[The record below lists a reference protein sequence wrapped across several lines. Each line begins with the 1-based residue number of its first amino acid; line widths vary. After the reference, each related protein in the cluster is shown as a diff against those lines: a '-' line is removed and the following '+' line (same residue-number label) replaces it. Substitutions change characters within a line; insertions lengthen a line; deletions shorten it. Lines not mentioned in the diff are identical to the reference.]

1 MSAELDSLK
10 SFSFKRGSEYSRNDI
25 HFLYHGTPVPRV
37 GTGNWT
43 TGYVSP
49 TGTND
54 LIIFMNIG
62 VPGKTGH
69 DFDNKFD
76 PDTNTIIWYGK
87 PNTHSGQPTFKKLFS
102 KELTPHFFAR
112 WDSNYTKFVYLGTG
126 SIVNFQDGVK
136 TKQGPAIRLV
146 INCSEAKEILN
157 YSVPQNEIET
167 KDEILIADSNAKE
180 PSSSFLLEKHLES
193 YIEKFWDETIF
204 GKDFDIYENGRQF
217 PTETGPLDL
226 LAQKKDKSE
235 FLVLELKRDKT
246 SDVAVAQT
254 LRYMGYIKKE
264 LATNDE
270 KVKGCIIGKQEDRN
284 LVNAISMVP
293 DIDFYRYNINFS
305 LNRVE
310 F

>member
-1 MSAELDSLK
+1 MPK
-10 SFSFKRGSEYSRNDI
+10 
-25 HFLYHGTPVPRV
+25 V
-37 GTGNWT
+37 GTGNWN
-43 TGYVSP
+43 TGYVRP

-87 PNTHSGQPTFKKLFS
+87 PDTHSQQPTFKKLFS

-112 WDSNYTKFVYLGTG
+112 WDSNYKKFVYLGTW
-126 SIVNFQDGVK
+126 SIVNFQDGVQ
-136 TKQGPAIRLV
+136 TQHGSSIRLIV
-146 INCSEAKEILN
+146 NCSDAKEIIN
-157 YSVPQNEIET
+157 YSIPQTEINE
-167 KDEILIADSNAKE
+167 EILVASNNVKE
-180 PSSSFLLEKHLES
+180 YSSSFLLEKHLES
-193 YIEKFWDETIF
+193 YIEKFWNETIF

-217 PTETGPLDL
+217 PTDTGPLDL

-246 SDVAVAQT
+246 SDIAVAQT

-264 LATNDE
+264 LSKNDE
-270 KVKGCIIGKQEDRN
+270 KVKGCIIGTQEDKN
-284 LVNAISMVP
+284 LINAISMVP

-305 LNRVE
+305 LNKVDL
-310 F
+310 